1 MRKPSMQRSNNPQS
15 PDTEIILKILATM
28 LAQMQPADR
37 AAVRQLLDS
46 EAKEL
51 LERSSSPADGRRLGE
66 LARQIGL

>member
-1 MRKPSMQRSNNPQS
+1 MRKPSMLRSNNPPS
-15 PDTEIILKILATM
+15 PDTEIILKILA
-28 LAQMQPADR
+28 AVIKQMQPADQ
-37 AAVRQLLDS
+37 AAVKQRLES